1 MKRIRQLHLY
11 MGMFLAPTVILFATS
26 GALQI
31 FRLQEGHPGSSY
43 QPPSWIVFLAGVH
56 KDQRAESAPPA
67 KPAPPAVEAAPAPKP
82 ASPPEGQPAKSKRS
96 TILMWFFTLA
106 AVGII
111 TSTVLGI
118 VMAFKY
124 NRDRRVIW
132 ALLAAGTLLPILM
145 LFL

>member
-1 MKRIRQLHLY
+1 

>member
-1 MKRIRQLHLY
+1 
-11 MGMFLAPTVILFATS
+11 MGMFLAPTVILFAFS

-31 FRLQEGHPGSSY
+31 FRLQEAPPGSTS

-67 KPAPPAVEAAPAPKP
+67 KPAPPAAEAAPAPKP
-82 ASPPEGQPAKSKRS
+82 AAPPEGQPARRKRS
-96 TILMWFFTLA
+96 TILMWFFALA
-106 AVGII
+106 AIGII

-132 ALLAAGTLLPILM
+132 TLLAAGTLLPVVM